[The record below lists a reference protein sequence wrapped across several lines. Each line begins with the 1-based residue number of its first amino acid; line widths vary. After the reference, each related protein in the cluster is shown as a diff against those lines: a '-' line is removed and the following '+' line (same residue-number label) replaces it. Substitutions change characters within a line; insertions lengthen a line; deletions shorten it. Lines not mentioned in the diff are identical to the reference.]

1 MCHNGSPGVACGK
14 TAVMVFS
21 CEVVA
26 DHGEANAHVTPAHH
40 ARFEKNFFVSNPIKG
55 LRFASQSKLS
65 HLKTPEPRLD

>member
-1 MCHNGSPGVACGK
+1 MRHNGSPGVACGK

-40 ARFEKNFFVSNPIKG
+40 ARFEKIFC
-55 LRFASQSKLS
+55 L
-65 HLKTPEPRLD
+65 